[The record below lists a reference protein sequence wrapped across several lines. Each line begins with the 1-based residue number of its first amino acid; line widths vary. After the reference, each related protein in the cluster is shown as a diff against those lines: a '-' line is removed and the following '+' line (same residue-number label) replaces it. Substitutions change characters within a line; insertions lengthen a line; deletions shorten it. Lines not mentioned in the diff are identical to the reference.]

1 MSTGHVMQGA
11 GALRKPGAWAG
22 GASRLICRAGSGSP
36 SLPGP
41 CRGLPLLPVG
51 QDVAGGPVTEADEEG
66 AESFV
71 PEQLLRLPG
80 QRTCH

>member
-1 MSTGHVMQGA
+1 VRAWGNPSSVGWWRLGAYLQGWLV
-11 GALRKPGAWAG
+11 G
-22 GASRLICRAGSGSP
+22 SRTC
-36 SLPGP
+36 LPVL

-66 AESFV
+66 AKSFV
-71 PEQLLRLPG
+71 PEQLLCLPG

>member
-1 MSTGHVMQGA
+1 MGA
-11 GALRKPGAWAG
+11 RACLPAL
-22 GASRLICRAGSGSP
+22 
-36 SLPGP
+36 

-66 AESFV
+66 AKSFV
-71 PEQLLRLPG
+71 PEQLLCLPG

>member
-1 MSTGHVMQGA
+1 MMEGA
-11 GALRKPGAWAG
+11 RALRKPGPWAG
-22 GASRLICRAGSGSP
+22 RASRLICRAGSGS
-36 SLPGP
+36 LNRPGP

-51 QDVAGGPVTEADEEG
+51 QDVASGPVTEADEEG